1 MTAARLVIVGASL
14 AGLRAAES
22 LRHNGFTGRLTVV
35 GGETHPPYDRPPLSK
50 QLLTSDT
57 APDPALPVPS
67 DLDVEWRLGT
77 PAVRLQPDRRA
88 LTLADGT
95 RLHYDGVLVATGA
108 HARGWPDP
116 TQVPAHGVVTL
127 RTRDDATAL
136 RAHLRP
142 GRRLVV
148 VGGGFLGSEVAASAR
163 ARGADVVL
171 VHSGQQP
178 LDHLV
183 GTVAG
188 SFVGALHRAAGIDLR
203 VGTTVARFRS
213 RGGHVTGV
221 ELADGTAL
229 SADVVLLALGAVPAT
244 GWLAG
249 SGIDV
254 EQGVRCDHH
263 LRALDV
269 HGAVVPGVVAAGDV
283 ARVPQPLAE
292 GRAMLLGHWTN
303 AVEQGTAAARTLL
316 APDDPPAFT
325 GVPSFWSDLHGARIR
340 SVGLPSLHDEIRVH
354 EHDPGGL
361 RLDVSYHRRGHLV
374 GALTANRTG
383 RLAAYRRQLLS
394 PTLDPAAVGTFPK
407 QAGLRAA
414 GRQSNVP

>member
-1 MTAARLVIVGASL
+1 MTARHLVIVGASL

-22 LRHNGFTGRLTVV
+22 LRYNGFTGRLTVV
-35 GGETHPPYDRPPLSK
+35 GGEAHPPYDRPPLSK

-57 APDPALPVPS
+57 APDPALPVDPG
-67 DLDVEWRLGT
+67 LGVEWRLGT
-77 PAVRLQPDRRA
+77 PAVRLQPDRRTI
-88 LTLADGT
+88 TLADGT
-95 RLHYDGVLVATGA
+95 SLYYDGVLVATGA

-116 TQVPAHGVVTL
+116 TQVPDHGVVTL
-127 RTRDDATAL
+127 RTRDDATTL

-163 ARGADVVL
+163 ARGVEVVL
-171 VHSGQQP
+171 VHSGHQP

-183 GTVAG
+183 GTAAG
-188 SFVGALHRAAGIDLR
+188 SFVAALHRAAGIDLR
-203 VGTTVARFRS
+203 ADTTVARFRS

-244 GWLAG
+244 GWLTG
-249 SGIDV
+249 SGLDI
-254 EQGVRCDHH
+254 EQGVRCDRH

-283 ARVPQPLAE
+283 ARVPQPLAG
-292 GRAMLLGHWTN
+292 GRAMPLGHWSN

-316 APDDPPAFT
+316 APDDSPAFT

-340 SVGLPSLHDEIRVH
+340 SVGLPALHDEIHVH
-354 EHDPGGL
+354 EHDPEGR
-361 RLDVSYHRRGHLV
+361 RLDVSYHRNGHLV

-394 PTLDPAAVGTFPK
+394 PAPGPAAIGTFPE
-407 QAGLRAA
+407 QPGLRAA
-414 GRQSNVP
+414 DSQSNTL